1 MSELQDRLKHLVNY
15 SSQLIFVSGDTI
27 AQQQRSLEDFLS
39 LQQEN
44 TEISYFTAELSM
56 ESTDLRRIICRQLLG
71 QKVGSFVRPLK
82 ELLKGLVDQPGP
94 FLLCIKQSQ
103 MLPNDFLQELWE
115 WVIESKTVSSD
126 HHVNVILFGETAWA
140 EKAKK
145 WLPKK
150 NSSRP
155 VLLSSESIDTTT
167 FDTSALEG
175 LMADS
180 KRPLSLRFMD
190 DEDPAP
196 LVTKK
201 WFIGSILALLL
212 LVFIGIM
219 AWQYPQQMKHL
230 LTTGELPKEA
240 SIIADEL
247 AEINQVL
254 DKRRLLEEQ
263 ASEQTVIDTVAELD
277 RVNDIDTETPIE
289 LVTSWQDAK
298 EASEAKVADMKQQID
313 EENRQQAEQTQLDNL
328 KTEIEVASKA
338 EAENEEEPIVEGDFA
353 VPDIISVEQLDQQL
367 GDSLLKPED
376 ESSVADSQ
384 TSSPKYEF
392 DESIILSLQ
401 EPGVLLQLSG
411 IQNRSVL
418 NEYIVDNNLQD
429 KAWIYQTSRYGG
441 AWHVVVLN
449 QRFDSLGEARA
460 AVSTLP
466 QNVQDTEPFAKDLS
480 QIKLEIIQ
488 R

>member
-56 ESTDLRRIICRQLLG
+56 ESADLRRIICRQLLG

-115 WVIESKTVSSD
+115 WVIESKAVSSD

-155 VLLSSESIDTTT
+155 VLLSSESVDTTT
-167 FDTSALEG
+167 FDTNALEG
-175 LMADS
+175 LMAES

-190 DEDPAP
+190 DEDPVP

-201 WFIGSILALLL
+201 WFIGSVLALLL

-219 AWQYPQQMKHL
+219 AWQYPQQIKHL
-230 LTTGELPKEA
+230 LKTGELPREE
-240 SIIADEL
+240 SIVADEL

-254 DKRRLLEEQ
+254 DQKLRLDETE
-263 ASEQTVIDTVAELD
+263 AEPAMPQTKVETEAPIPEDP
-277 RVNDIDTETPIE
+277 IDTETPIE
-289 LVTSWQDAK
+289 LVTSWQDAR
-298 EASEAKVADMKQQID
+298 ETSEEKVADIKQKIN
-313 EENRQQAEQTQLDNL
+313 EEKRQQAEQA
-328 KTEIEVASKA
+328 KATESQQPNQPIA
-338 EAENEEEPIVEGDFA
+338 EEGDFA

-367 GDSLLKPED
+367 GDSLLDAEDKIDDTDSPE
-376 ESSVADSQ
+376 Q
-384 TSSPKYEF
+384 GPNYEF
-392 DESIILSLQ
+392 DESMLVSLE

-411 IQNRSVL
+411 IQNRRVL
-418 NEYIVDNNLQD
+418 NEFITDNNLQN
-429 KAWIYQTSRYGG
+429 KVWVYQTTRYGG

-449 QRFDSLGEARA
+449 QRFDSLNDARA
-460 AVSTLP
+460 AVSGLS
-466 QNVQDTEPFAKDLS
+466 QNIQDTEPFAKDLS